1 MANQRG
7 NIMVKLLIGMIT
19 VSVIATAMMN
29 VRNNAQQQVSYQ
41 DLSRL
46 MSMRAKNAFDKI
58 GYHFKLAG
66 YANSNNQKSVDIRQ
80 GDESDTLVIWHNNV
94 EIIFFVDLSDE
105 RGILYESIDGSLN
118 KIIEDVESLQ
128 CTKLTNNCAT
138 LGITFNRY
146 EDKLETRI
154 IARTYSRTIKLKNFL

>member
-29 VRNNAQQQVSYQ
+29 VRNNAQQHVSYQ

-66 YANSNNQKSVDIRQ
+66 YANSNNQKPVDIRQ
-80 GDESDTLVIWHNNV
+80 GDKSDTLVIWHNNV

-128 CTKLTNNCAT
+128 CTKLTNNSTT

-146 EDKLETRI
+146 EDKSENRI
-154 IARTYSRTIKLKNFL
+154 IAKTYSRTIKLKNFL

>member
-66 YANSNNQKSVDIRQ
+66 YANSNNQKPVDVIQ
-80 GDESDTLVIWHNNV
+80 GDESDTLVIWHNDV
-94 EIIFFVDLSDE
+94 EFIFFVDLGDE

-118 KIIEDVESLQ
+118 RIIEDVESLQ
-128 CTKLTNNCAT
+128 CTKLTNNSAT

-146 EDKLETRI
+146 GDKSESMI
-154 IARTYSRTIKLKNFL
+154 IAKTYSRTIKLKNFL